1 MRLGL
6 LWRTGLVKLKPA
18 LYSGCLFYRGKIPKF
33 AKETHYPMKKTVL
46 VLICAIVLTT
56 GFVRAQVFSVVP
68 APVEVEVQTGMPN
81 LTKELSRK
89 VGKAAFARRTAA
101 LPEYAR
107 EEAYLLTVTSK
118 GYRVEAN
125 TETGYFNALQTLKQM
140 EGCGTVYDY
149 PRFQYRGFMLD
160 ISRHFRDKD
169 FIIKQMEALA
179 SLKINR
185 LHLHLTDD
193 AGWRLQIDRYPKLTS
208 EAAWRVGATWR
219 EWVNGGS
226 QYSKEGA
233 PDASGGY
240 LTKADVKEIL
250 AAAERLHIT
259 VIPEIEMPGHSREVV
274 SAYPEV
280 GCKEGSRELC
290 PGKEA
295 TFTLLEGILDEVME
309 LFPSEYIHIGGDEA
323 GKQDWRTCPD
333 CQARMKAE
341 GLSSVEELQSYLIKR
356 IERYLN
362 AHSRQLLGWDEIL
375 EGGLSPNAT
384 VMSWRGTQGGL
395 EAIRQDH
402 DVVMT
407 PGNYCYLDKVQD
419 CPLTEPEG
427 FGGYLPLDVVHS
439 YDPLAEVPTGK
450 EYHLLGVQGN
460 LWHEMIPTPEHTE
473 YMMYPRVA
481 AIAEVGWSQPENKG
495 GFRERVTRWNDA
507 LIAAGYHAFNL
518 HEERGEREAWKTGI
532 QHLALGKPVSYT
544 IPWHRSYPAAGS
556 ATLTDGKG
564 GGWTY
569 GDGRWQGFLSNVDV
583 TIDLE
588 AERDIHYVGATF
600 LCNPGPGIY
609 LPKEVEVWTSTD
621 GKDFTLAGHALNEM
635 KDPVISYILYGVPL
649 DARAR
654 YIRFKATRSR
664 EWLFVDEIVVK

>member
-1 MRLGL
+1 MKHWTL
-6 LWRTGLVKLKPA
+6 LILLALAVPA
-18 LYSGCLFYRGKIPKF
+18 
-33 AKETHYPMKKTVL
+33 
-46 VLICAIVLTT
+46 
-56 GFVRAQVFSVVP
+56 RAQVVP
-68 APVEVEVQTGMPN
+68 APVQVEEAAGVPN
-81 LTKELSRK
+81 THKELSRK
-89 VGKAAFARRTAA
+89 VGKSAFAKKTAA
-101 LPEYAR
+101 LPAWAQ
-107 EEAYLLTVTSK
+107 EEAYLLSVTPK

-125 TETGYFNALQTLKQM
+125 TETGYFYALQTLKQM
-140 EGCGTVYDY
+140 ETCGTVYDY
-149 PRFQYRGFMLD
+149 PRFRYRGFMLD

-169 FIIKQMEALA
+169 FIIKQMEAL
-179 SLKINR
+179 SSVKINR

-193 AGWRLQIDRYPKLTS
+193 AGWRLQVDRFPRLTS
-208 EAAWRVGATWR
+208 LAAWRVGATWK
-219 EWVNGGS
+219 EWGAQGNRYAQEGS
-226 QYSKEGA
+226 PE
-233 PDASGGY
+233 ASGGY
-240 LTKADVKEIL
+240 LTKADVQEIL

-259 VIPEIEMPGHSREVV
+259 VVPEIEMPGHSREVV
-274 SAYPEV
+274 AAYPEV
-280 GCKEGSRELC
+280 GCKEDSRELC

-295 TFTLLEGILDEVME
+295 TFALLEGVLAEVME

-323 GKQDWRTCPD
+323 GKQDWKQCPD
-333 CQARMKAE
+333 CQARMQAE
-341 GLSSVEELQSYLIKR
+341 GLASVEELQSYLIKR

-362 AHSRQLLGWDEIL
+362 AHGRQLLGWDEIL

-439 YDPLAEVPTGK
+439 YEP
-450 EYHLLGVQGN
+450 Q
-460 LWHEMIPTPEHTE
+460 
-473 YMMYPRVA
+473 
-481 AIAEVGWSQPENKG
+481 NKG

-507 LIAAGYHAFNL
+507 LISAGYNAFNL

-532 QHLALGKPVSYT
+532 QHLALGKPVNYT
-544 IPWHRSYPAAGS
+544 IPWHRSYPAAGP

-588 AERDIHYVGATF
+588 EEMDIHYVGATF

-609 LPKEVEVWTSTD
+609 LPKEVEIWTSTD
-621 GKDFTLAGHALNEM
+621 GTDFTPAGHALNEM
-635 KDPVISYILYGVPL
+635 KDPVISYILFGIPL

-654 YIRFKATRSR
+654 YIRLKAPRSR
-664 EWLFVDEIVVK
+664 EWLFLDEIVVK